1 MTNLQFATRGWLMPP
16 ALFLSSPLQDLA
28 RAFNL
33 VLGNPKAS
41 QQIFNISGAKYVT
54 FDGLARACA
63 KVTK

>member
-1 MTNLQFATRGWLMPP
+1 VLV
-16 ALFLSSPLQDLA
+16 FLSVQDLA
-28 RAFNL
+28 TAFNL

-63 KVTK
+63 KVTRFRQGTVLVSC